1 MGRTLL
7 LSLWLPLAVAAQAFL
22 RFGFSGMHGMHG
34 PFGFSGM
41 HGPSMSGPWMHG
53 PMMAAAIVPLLVF
66 AWPAGI
72 PLTMAV
78 RRLYQRDHVAAYGC
92 AAVLGPLT
100 AAAAT
105 VGGLLGPVA
114 VWIYAAILSLPAWF
128 VLWLLQRQERRP
140 TP

>member
-7 LSLWLPLAVAAQAFL
+7 LSLWLPLAVVAQAVV
-22 RFGFSGMHGMHG
+22 RFGFSAIPAPAM
-34 PFGFSGM
+34 PA
-41 HGPSMSGPWMHG
+41 
-53 PMMAAAIVPLLVF
+53 PMMAAAMVPLFVF

-78 RRLYQRDHVAAYGC
+78 RRLHQRDRVAAYGC

-100 AAAAT
+100 TAAAT

-114 VWIYAAILSLPAWF
+114 VWLYAAVLSLPAWF
-128 VLWLLQRQERRP
+128 VLWVLNRKHPQP
-140 TP
+140 S